1 MATLKGQNLR
11 IALQD
16 SGNNWK
22 CVAMATSCSINLTAN
37 TDEASTKDDTGM
49 ASKPEVTSRT
59 GQVSVESLSVADVAT
74 LLTAMKNQTEFT
86 LYWDETDPSSTQ
98 NNEAEG
104 ATFARKAKAIMNDAT
119 FQFEDRANATKSLQ
133 FQLTSAP
140 EAVSTTPD
148 ILTNTGNAYT
158 KGQYVR
164 LFLSSDNTTAPA
176 AVIAAAKT
184 LSLHVSLSLED
195 ATTKD
200 TEGNWQVQEVTGLS
214 YDISSNALVRSGDTI
229 TSAVAGKG
237 LNDIQAI
244 FEASAPVKWQIANVS
259 GANQRTKGTVICSG
273 SCIISSLSI
282 NAANRQ
288 SATYDTTLTGYGD
301 YTVGA

>member
-16 SGNNWK
+16 ASSNWK
-22 CVAMATSCSINLTAN
+22 CVALATSCTINLTAN

-104 ATFARKAKAIMNDAT
+104 AAFARKAKAIMNDAT

-140 EAVSTTPD
+140 ETVSTTPD

-176 AVIAAAKT
+176 AVIAAAKS

-214 YDISSNALVRSGDTI
+214 YDITSNALVRSGDTI
-229 TSAVAGKG
+229 TSDVAGKG

-288 SATYDTTLTGYGD
+288 AATYDTTLTGYGD

>member
-16 SGNNWK
+16 ASNNWK
-22 CVAMATSCSINLTAN
+22 CVAMATSCTINLTAN
-37 TDEASTKDDTGM
+37 TDDASTKDDTGM

-74 LLTAMKNQTEFT
+74 LLTAMKNQTEFI
-86 LYWDETDPSSTQ
+86 LYWDETDPDSDQ
-98 NNEAEG
+98 NNEA
-104 ATFARKAKAIMNDAT
+104 ASAAFARAAKAILNDAT

-140 EAVSTTPD
+140 ETVSTTPD
-148 ILTNTGNAYT
+148 ILANTGNAYT
-158 KGQYVR
+158 KGQFVR

-176 AVIAAAKT
+176 AVIAAAKS

-214 YDISSNALVRSGDTI
+214 YDITSNALVRSGDTI

-282 NAANRQ
+282 NATNRQ
-288 SATYDTTLTGYGD
+288 AATYDTTLTGYGD